1 MLVCPTT
8 TLLKFNEEGE
18 IVRVGCI
25 SVPLKDR
32 VAGDVEALLVME
44 MVPGALLAA
53 VGANVTVKILL
64 APALIVVGAV
74 RFMM

>member
-1 MLVCPTT
+1 MP
-8 TLLKFNEEGE
+8 
-18 IVRVGCI
+18 
-25 SVPLKDR
+25 VPLKDR
-32 VAGDVEALLVME
+32 VAGDVGALLVME